1 MEDIS
6 HSSENGIS
14 DLGAENTE
22 PAKEVWKA
30 PKAGE
35 RAQKEIIDLW
45 KENGFSRY
53 ISLNICLT
61 VQRIIEL
68 RAFSSFPCVQSNYC
82 CTRVGYL
89 DIG

>member
-1 MEDIS
+1 MEEIP

-22 PAKEVWKA
+22 SVTEVRKA

-35 RAQKEIIDLW
+35 KAKKEIVDLW
-45 KENGFSRY
+45 KENGFPRY
-53 ISLNICLT
+53 LNINICLT

-68 RAFSSFPCVQSNYC
+68 IFFLFLFLQSNYC